1 MTLRVAMDARSLA
14 SPVVRGM
21 DRYIIGLVEQLAS
34 RDVEVTLVHRD
45 DEPVHP
51 DHQRRLGVPL
61 LSIADRSGL
70 SWEQISLPRALR
82 RGRFDLYHAP
92 AEHGVPLLA
101 PCPTV
106 LTLHSATAFSYDDLI
121 RSGKLPGPLS
131 RYLGDTG
138 NPRAWTLAN
147 LYWRAQVHRATHIV
161 APSAFAR
168 DEIVRLLRIRERY
181 VSAIPLAVDRSFAS
195 APRDDRARG
204 AILDRLGVRGPYLLY
219 VGGYEPHKNVAG
231 LIQAFGLVRAVR
243 PDLLLVVV
251 GSRSTNTMPA
261 PAPGVVQLTGLGPE
275 LPALYDG
282 AELFVSLSWRESFGL
297 PALEAMTRGTA
308 VVASAWGAAPEI
320 VRSGGRLVDPRD
332 PAAFRDAVLA
342 LLDDPSRS
350 VAARADAARFS
361 WDETA
366 DATVAIYRRLSGG

>member
-1 MTLRVAMDARSLA
+1 MTLRVAMDGRSLA
-14 SPVVRGM
+14 SPIVRGM
-21 DRYIIGLVEQLAS
+21 DRYIIGLVEHLAS

-45 DEPVHP
+45 GEPVHP

-61 LSIADRSGL
+61 LSISDRSGL
-70 SWEQISLPRALR
+70 SWEQVSLPRALR

-121 RSGKLPGPLS
+121 RRGKLPGPLS
-131 RYLGDTG
+131 RYLGDIG
-138 NPRAWTLAN
+138 NPHAWTAAN
-147 LYWRAQVHRATHIV
+147 LYWRAQVRRATHII

-168 DEIVRLLRIRERY
+168 DEIVRLLRIGKHD

-195 APRDDRARG
+195 APRDDRARRDT
-204 AILDRLGVRGPYLLY
+204 LDRLGVRGPYLLY

-231 LIQAFGLVRAVR
+231 LIHAFGLVRAAR
-243 PDLLLVVV
+243 PELSLVVV
-251 GSRSTNTMPA
+251 GSRSTISMPE
-261 PAPGVVQLTGLGPE
+261 PAPGVVVLTGLGPE

-332 PAAFRDAVLA
+332 PVAFRDAVLR
-342 LLDDPSRS
+342 LLEDPSRS
-350 VAARADAARFS
+350 AASRADAARFS
-361 WDETA
+361 WDATA
-366 DATVAIYRRLSGG
+366 DATVTIYRRLSGG